1 MGLLQKI
8 LPSNYAKITS
18 EPKALIAKAKD
29 VNPIVDMLNNISSPV
44 VNVIIATAASTTTDF
59 ASLKVGDTVVVFDS
73 TGNTAPAFGAVVTAG
88 TSPVLP
94 GVGDLVQVIRS
105 IN

>member
-29 VNPIVDMLNNISSPV
+29 VNPIVDMLNNISTPV
-44 VNVIIATAASTTTDF
+44 VNTIIATAASATTDF
-59 ASLKVGDTVVVFDS
+59 ASLKVGDVVVVFDS
-73 TGNTAPAFGAVVTAG
+73 TGATAPAFGTVVTAS
-88 TSPVLP
+88 TSPVTP
-94 GVGDLVQVIRS
+94 AIGDLVQVIRS

>member
-29 VNPIVDMLNNISSPV
+29 VNPIVDMLNNISSSV
-44 VNVIIATAASTTTDF
+44 VNVIIATAASATTDF
-59 ASLKVGDTVVVFDS
+59 ASLKVGDKVVVFDS
-73 TGNTAPAFGAVVTAG
+73 TGATAPANWDSAC
-88 TSPVLP
+88 L
-94 GVGDLVQVIRS
+94 
-105 IN
+105 

>member
-44 VNVIIATAASTTTDF
+44 VNVIIATAASATTDF
-59 ASLKVGDTVVVFDS
+59 ASLKVGDTVVVFDN
-73 TGNTAPAFGAVVTAG
+73 TGLTAPAFGVVVTAG
-88 TSPVLP
+88 TSPVVP
-94 GVGDLVQVIRS
+94 AIGDLVQIIRS

>member
-8 LPSNYAKITS
+8 LPQTYAKITS

-44 VNVIIATAASTTTDF
+44 VQTIEATAASATTDF
-59 ASLKVGDTVVVFDS
+59 ASLKVGDKVVVFDN
-73 TGNTAPAFGAVVTAG
+73 TGATAPAFGTVVTAG
-88 TSPVLP
+88 TSPIVP
-94 GVGDLVQVIRS
+94 AIGDLVQVIRS

>member
-29 VNPIVDMLNNISSPV
+29 VNPIVDMLNNISTPV
-44 VNVIIATAASTTTDF
+44 VNTIIATAASATTDF
-59 ASLKVGDTVVVFDS
+59 ASLKVGDKVVVIKAIA
-73 TGNTAPAFGAVVTAG
+73 GNPVFGTVVTAG
-88 TSPVLP
+88 TSPVTP
-94 GVGDLVQVIRS
+94 AIGDLVQVIRN

>member
-29 VNPIVDMLNNISSPV
+29 VNPIVDMLNNISSSV

-59 ASLKVGDTVVVFDS
+59 ASLKVGDKVVVFDS
-73 TGNTAPAFGAVVTAG
+73 TGLTAPAFGTVVTAG
-88 TSPVLP
+88 TSPVTP
-94 GVGDLVQVIRS
+94 AIGDLVQVIRS

>member
-29 VNPIVDMLNNISSPV
+29 VNPIVDMLNNISSSV

-59 ASLKVGDTVVVFDS
+59 ASLKVGDKVVVFDS
-73 TGNTAPAFGAVVTAG
+73 TGATTPAFGVVVTAG

>member
-73 TGNTAPAFGAVVTAG
+73 TGATAPAFGTVVTAG

>member
-29 VNPIVDMLNNISSPV
+29 VNPIVDMLNNISAPV
-44 VNVIIATAASTTTDF
+44 VNTIIATAASATTDF

-73 TGNTAPAFGAVVTAG
+73 TGTNPPAFGTVVTAG
-88 TSPVLP
+88 TSPVTP
-94 GVGDLVQVIRS
+94 AVGDLILVTRS

>member
-44 VNVIIATAASTTTDF
+44 VNVIIATAASATTDF
-59 ASLKVGDTVVVFDS
+59 ASLKVGDKVVVFDS
-73 TGNTAPAFGAVVTAG
+73 TGATAPAFGTVVTAG